1 MNVCNTCFG
10 SSVGQTYAP
19 HCTAVTH
26 VASTRE
32 KVILEEAIYQLLRM
46 IARARC
52 GNMLNLAA

>member
-10 SSVGQTYAP
+10 SSVGTNL
-19 HCTAVTH
+19 CTAVTH

-32 KVILEEAIYQLLRM
+32 KVILVEAIYQLLRM